1 MASSI
6 RSSVLL
12 ALGVLVAAAG
22 CTTKKTEAPPVSGPS
37 ELAVALQLQA
47 TPDTLSQD
55 GRSTSTLQI
64 TARGPN
70 GLPPAPMNLR
80 VDILVNNVVQD
91 FGRLSSKQVATDSGG
106 HAQVTYTA
114 PPKSLDNVDHDTVV
128 TLVVTPIDG
137 DFGGSQPRLVHIRL
151 VPPGVISPPTTEGPD
166 FTIEPASAPILSPVT
181 VTATLDPDRG
191 DVTRFSWSF
200 GDGGTATGI
209 TATHTYHRSG
219 SFPITLTVTYSTG
232 ATAKATKLVT
242 ITPSDDPEPEFAFSP
257 SQPAPNDKVF
267 FNAAESKVTPPR
279 RIVSYKWTFGD
290 GATASGVTVSH
301 TYTTAA
307 TFNVTLTV
315 TDDSG
320 HTASISK
327 EVTVAEPED

>member
-6 RSSVLL
+6 RTSVLL

-37 ELAVALQLQA
+37 ELAIALQLQA

-55 GRSTSTLQI
+55 GVSQSTLTI
-64 TARGPN
+64 TARDPN
-70 GLPPAPMNLR
+70 SQPVRSLPLR
-80 VDILVNNVVQD
+80 VDIMVEGAIQD
-91 FGRLSSKQVATDSGG
+91 FGRLSAKNVTTGSDGRT
-106 HAQVTYTA
+106 QVTYTA
-114 PPKSLDNVDHDTVV
+114 PKSIDSVDHGTVV
-128 TLVVTPIDG
+128 RLLVTPVDG
-137 DFGGSQPRLVHIRL
+137 DFGGSQPRFASIRL
-151 VPPGVISPPTTEGPD
+151 VPPGVITPPTIEGPD
-166 FTIEPASAPILSPVT
+166 FTIEPDSAPILSPVT

-191 DVTRFSWSF
+191 DVSRFSWSF

-219 SFPITLTVTYSTG
+219 SFPITLTVTYSSG
-232 ATAKATKLVT
+232 VTARATKLVT

-257 SQPAPNDKVF
+257 SEPAPNDKVF

-290 GATASGVTVSH
+290 GATATGVTVSH
-301 TYTTAA
+301 TYNREA